1 MTEDAT
7 PKPVLEALCAFVRNG
22 TISMVINDK
31 DAPAT
36 DIGVTCRFVQNQE
49 ISMDSQLAAHSIAPL
64 DAWFSRW
71 FCQRSRHGLWAT
83 WTGWFV
89 TEPSAHFAMY
99 HKRSDAVGEVSG
111 RCVGSGVG

>member
-36 DIGVTCRFVQNQE
+36 DIGVTCRFVQNCTVRGNV
-49 ISMDSQLAAHSIAPL
+49 LRT
-64 DAWFSRW
+64 FS
-71 FCQRSRHGLWAT
+71 
-83 WTGWFV
+83 
-89 TEPSAHFAMY
+89 
-99 HKRSDAVGEVSG
+99 VSNPD
-111 RCVGSGVG
+111 CLSG

>member
-49 ISMDSQLAAHSIAPL
+49 ISMDSQLAAHSIAPRSLGDL
-64 DAWFSRW
+64 DWLVRHRT
-71 FCQRSRHGLWAT
+71 QRALR
-83 WTGWFV
+83 
-89 TEPSAHFAMY
+89 Y
-99 HKRSDAVGEVSG
+99 VS
-111 RCVGSGVG
+111 